1 MSGNGLFARVFHGLF
16 MLFMVAPL
24 AVVVW
29 VSFTPMGI
37 IHGPTTEWSL
47 RWYAAIWEEGDF
59 IASFWLSLQLAFA
72 ASTLSLAIGTPA
84 ALAIARYDFPGRGAL
99 IAGFLSP
106 LMIPSV
112 VLGIAF
118 LRFLTSLS
126 MTGTFLG
133 MVLCH
138 AVFVMPFVLRLAL
151 ASITGMDRQA
161 ERAAVS
167 LGASSMTT
175 FRRVTLPMILP
186 GLTGGWVLA
195 FITSFDE
202 LTVSVFISSPSLTTL
217 PVRLFNHIAHTTT
230 PIVASVSAVIIFLSL
245 AAILILDRLYGLD
258 RLLVGGKR

>member
-1 MSGNGLFARVFHGLF
+1 MTRNGPIALIFHAVFIA
-16 MLFMVAPL
+16 FMVAPL

-29 VSFTPMGI
+29 VSFTPLGYI
-37 IHGPTTEWSL
+37 QAPTTEWSL
-47 RWYAAIWEEGDF
+47 RWYAAIWRESGF
-59 IASFWLSLQLAFA
+59 IESFWLSLGLAFA
-72 ASTLSLAIGTPA
+72 AATVSLAVGTPA
-84 ALAIARYDFPGRGAL
+84 AMAIARYDFYGRGVLTA
-99 IAGFLSP
+99 IFLSP

-126 MTGTFLG
+126 LTGTFYG

-138 AVFVMPFVLRLAL
+138 AVFVMPFVLRLSL

-167 LGASSMTT
+167 LGASSVTA

-186 GLTGGWVLA
+186 GLVGGWVLA

-217 PVRLFNHIAHTTT
+217 PVRLFNHISQTTT
-230 PIVASVSAVIIFLSL
+230 PIVASVSAAIIFLSL
-245 AAILILDRLYGLD
+245 AAILTLDRVYGLD